1 MFRLNVHC
9 CLKRDRSTK
18 SIVQQ
23 QCEERVDYEGA
34 LLSGNNNYISLAS
47 ILDVEGLID

>member
-1 MFRLNVHC
+1 MFRLNVHR
-9 CLKRDRSTK
+9 CLKRTHSTK

-23 QCEERVDYEGA
+23 QCEKRVDYEGA
-34 LLSGNNNYISLAS
+34 LSNGNNNFISLTS

>member
-1 MFRLNVHC
+1 MLRLNIHG
-9 CLKRDRSTK
+9 CLKRAHSTK

-23 QCEERVDYEGA
+23 LREKRVVYEGD
-34 LLSGNNNYISLAS
+34 LSNSYNNFISLAS